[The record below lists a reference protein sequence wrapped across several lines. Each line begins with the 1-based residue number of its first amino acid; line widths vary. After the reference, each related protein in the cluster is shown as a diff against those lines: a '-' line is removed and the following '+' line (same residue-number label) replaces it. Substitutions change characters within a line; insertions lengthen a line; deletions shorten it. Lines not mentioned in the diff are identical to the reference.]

1 MLPISEHRQAAPA
14 FQQALC
20 PSKQGDFS
28 SRPRLRRRFPVG
40 THHWFQAGTHHLP
53 ITTKDALPAG
63 THTSALPA
71 GQAGTHHFARNWRAT
86 GGDTQTPGTHVQIAS
101 LGPLNAKTRSGKA
114 TTRFDRSAG
123 SPGTHHFAG
132 EGGGDFPQSQ
142 AGTHH
147 FARNRQGI
155 TDSGDTHIRADTLGP
170 LIVKSRSGTPA
181 DKHPNR
187 DHPRQPLPTTP
198 KRFVPIRTDF
208 C

>member
-20 PSKQGDFS
+20 PSKHGDFS

-40 THHWFQAGTHHLP
+40 THHWFQAW
-53 ITTKDALPAG
+53 
-63 THTSALPA
+63 
-71 GQAGTHHFARNWRAT
+71 F
-86 GGDTQTPGTHVQIAS
+86 
-101 LGPLNAKTRSGKA
+101 
-114 TTRFDRSAG
+114 
-123 SPGTHHFAG
+123 
-132 EGGGDFPQSQ
+132 Q